1 MAGTS
6 KAVRA
11 VALNDAYTSSFAIPE
26 MDLSNASH
34 TASITPLAFAANDNR
49 DGEAAVASWSLSCGC
64 GCGKRWTDFFRDYTG
79 DGVKP
84 TVTAPTLLTTD
95 LIPGDTS
102 TTATLTVDGD
112 HVVSTIDTIGD
123 EDYYSVQLVEGQT
136 YDISMFLV
144 VGGPSLVPLADAYIE
159 LYDAAG
165 NLIVTAD
172 GGGPNTPSGLDAIL
186 TYTAQASGTY
196 YVNAR
201 AYDQDPTNG
210 TTGDF
215 VGDYELFVTTVD
227 ASDPGAYVPFYSP
240 DSPLHSIDWGSQFDR
255 TVRNP
260 DGDNGTRDN
269 GVPNTGTITNPTYGV
284 VGKNVITYYFAEQ
297 GDVFLSEDPLNPGLE
312 NMLQARNLEQWE
324 MDAFVAAFDIYE
336 QVADLQYIRVNSRAE
351 ADIKIILY
359 EGTPGAG
366 ASLLGRMSPP
376 NEQNEGQ
383 MEINAGDY
391 RWTEEGVS
399 PGGFYF
405 PTILHELGH
414 GHGMAHP
421 HDNGGR
427 SSVMRGAGPSEDPV
441 EGAIGGQ
448 YGDFGLSQQI
458 YTIMSY
464 NDGWND
470 TPGVGGRPAG
480 HGGPSSGGLEMQAD
494 HYGWMGT
501 LAALDIAL
509 LQDKYGVN
517 EEWATGNDVYT
528 IGDVNQ
534 PGAYYSTI
542 WDGGGKDEI
551 RYVGDR
557 DAVIDL
563 RAATLQYEEGG
574 GGRVSFAVGAWTGFT
589 IANGVVIE
597 RATGGDGD
605 DLITGNEVGNILSG
619 GLGADVLIGGGG
631 RDSLYGGEGE
641 DTADYG
647 SAAAA
652 VSVNMIK
659 GKTGID
665 GDGSKDRLYDI
676 ENVAGSAFD
685 DHLTG
690 GAGANTLSGREGRD
704 TLKGQDGDDFL
715 IGGAGDDLLIGGAGE
730 DTVVLSGLQSEYTIV
745 AGSPGRFTI
754 TDSVADRDG
763 YDQLKTMEFVRFGD
777 GSTMLLSDWASSA
790 SMAAPSAKSASDAQ
804 VLPALPDDGFLTGK
818 SSDPEVLP
826 PLADDDFLISKFDT
840 LPLVLPGV
848 DEERTALFDRSQL
861 DEMNAMNAMLTVF
874 ENGDLM
880 LPTADVFGRDMGG
893 HHDWM

>member
-1 MAGTS
+1 MVGTS
-6 KAVRA
+6 NAA
-11 VALNDAYTSSFAIPE
+11 GAASLNDAYSSSFNIAE
-26 MDLSNASH
+26 AGLSNRTHSPSLA
-34 TASITPLAFAANDNR
+34 PLVFAAND
-49 DGEAAVASWSLSCGC
+49 DGDAGSAVASWSLGCGC
-64 GCGKRWTDFFRDYTG
+64 GCGKRWTDFFRDYVG
-79 DGVKP
+79 DGVRP
-84 TVTAPTLLTTD
+84 AVTAPTLLTTD
-95 LIPGDTS
+95 LVPGDTS

-112 HVVSTIDTIGD
+112 HVISTIDTIGD
-123 EDYYSVQLVEGQT
+123 QDFFAVQLVAGQT
-136 YDISMFLV
+136 YDISLFLV

-186 TYTAQASGTY
+186 TFTAEASGTY

-215 VGDYELFVTTVD
+215 VGDYDLSVTTVD
-227 ASDPGAYVPFYSP
+227 TSDPTAYVPFYSP

-269 GVPNTGTITNPTYGV
+269 GVPDTGTITNPTYGI

-297 GDVFLSEDPLNPGLE
+297 GDVFLSEDPTNPGLE
-312 NMLQARNLEQWE
+312 NMIQARDLEQWE
-324 MDAFVAAFDIYE
+324 MDAFVAAFGLYE
-336 QVADLQYIRVNSRAE
+336 QVADLQYVRVSTREE

-359 EGTPGAG
+359 EGTPGVG

-405 PTILHELGH
+405 PTLLHELGH

-427 SSVMRGAGPSEDPV
+427 SSVMRGAAPSDDPV

-448 YGDFGLSQQI
+448 FGDFGLSQQI

-464 NDGWND
+464 NDGWNEID
-470 TPGVGGRPAG
+470 GVGGRPAG

-517 EEWATGNDVYT
+517 EEWATGNDVYV

-534 PGAYYSTI
+534 PGAHYSTI
-542 WDGGGKDEI
+542 WDGGGVDEI
-551 RYVGDR
+551 RYVGQR

-574 GGRVSFAVGAWTGFT
+574 GGRVSFALGAWTGMT

-605 DLITGNEVGNILSG
+605 DLITGNGAANILSG
-619 GLGADVLIGGGG
+619 GLGADVFIGGGG
-631 RDSLYGGEGE
+631 RDKIYGGDGE
-641 DTADYG
+641 DLADYG
-647 SAAAA
+647 TAA
-652 VSVNMIK
+652 VAVGVNLKK
-659 GKTGID
+659 GKAGID
-665 GDGSKDRLYDI
+665 GNGSTDRLYEI
-676 ENVAGSAFD
+676 ENLTGSAYAD
-685 DHLTG
+685 RITGDTGVNVILG
-690 GAGANTLSGREGRD
+690 GAGDD
-704 TLKGQDGDDFL
+704 TLKGHDGDDRLGGGAGDDFL
-715 IGGAGDDLLIGGAGE
+715 IGGVGE
-730 DTVVLSGLQSEYTIV
+730 DMILLTGLQSEYSIV
-745 AGSPGRFTI
+745 AGNDGRFAI
-754 TDSVADRDG
+754 TDLVEGRDG
-763 YDQLKTMEFVRFGD
+763 FDQLKTIELVRFGD
-777 GSTMLLSDWASSA
+777 GTTARLSDMAG
-790 SMAAPSAKSASDAQ
+790 MAAAPTVPTKRTETA
-804 VLPALPDDGFLTGK
+804 
-818 SSDPEVLP
+818 EVSPL
-826 PLADDDFLISKFDT
+826 LADDDFV
-840 LPLVLPGV
+840 PLKAEP
-848 DEERTALFDRSQL
+848 
-861 DEMNAMNAMLTVF
+861 
-874 ENGDLM
+874 
-880 LPTADVFGRDMGG
+880 LPTVWPGLQEVEAESGLSGLPATTTGPEFLSLFFHGDPLLPDQDMVGRDAGQQP
-893 HHDWM
+893 DWI